1 MKLDKKKI
9 LKFQKN
15 KPPYLFLDYIT
26 KLIPGKIAN
35 GYKILRSNEWFF
47 KVHWQGDPNMPGM
60 LQIEALVQLAALTI
74 LGKKKNRGKIVY
86 LVSVE
91 KAEFKRKIL
100 PGDKLTMTSKLIKY
114 NRGIGLCEAEGKVAK
129 KIACRAKFKIAF
141 PQDMV
146 KI

>member
-15 KPPYLFLDYIT
+15 KPPYLFLDCVT

-35 GYKILRSNEWFF
+35 GF
-47 KVHWQGDPNMPGM
+47 KVLRPNMPGM

-100 PGDKLTMTSKLIKY
+100 PGDKFIMTSKLIKY
-114 NRGIGLCEAEGKVAK
+114 NRGIGVCEAEGQVSK

-141 PQDMV
+141 PEDMV

>member
-15 KPPYLFLDYIT
+15 KPPYLFVDCVT

-35 GYKILRSNEWFF
+35 GFKVLRPNEWFF
-47 KVHWQGDPNMPGM
+47 KVHWPGDPNMPGM

-100 PGDKLTMTSKLIKY
+100 PGDKFIMTSKLIKY
-114 NRGIGLCEAEGKVAK
+114 NRGIGVCEAEGQVSK

-141 PQDMV
+141 PEDMV